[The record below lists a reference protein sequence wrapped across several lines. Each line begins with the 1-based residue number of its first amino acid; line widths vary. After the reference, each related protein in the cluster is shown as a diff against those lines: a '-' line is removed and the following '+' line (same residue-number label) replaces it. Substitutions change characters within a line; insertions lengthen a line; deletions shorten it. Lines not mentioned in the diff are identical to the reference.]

1 MFSIT
6 LLTNFSATSFLEYV
20 LQLSTLF
27 FVISEIVLLS
37 PPKISGF
44 FDISFAKIQS
54 QFFLLNF
61 SLAFLIRLSVSAAKP
76 ITNLGLLFFLLEMN
90 QMF

>member
-27 FVISEIVLLS
+27 FVISEIVLLL

-61 SLAFLIRLSVSAAKP
+61 SLAFLIRLSVSAANP
-76 ITNLGLLFFLLEMN
+76 ITNLGLN
-90 QMF
+90 